1 MKKFFLSC
9 SLFMFTLVVVNAQC
23 AKSASAGC
31 CASKAKATTSADVKA
46 VDNIVA
52 NAAEIAAD
60 ADQNIQKRQNP
71 ETGELTFFQKAVC
84 TESGKISWNK
94 VSFDETSKTFT
105 QVASVMMEKTAE
117 GAKEVKKEAS
127 CEKGAAKAC
136 CSAKKESN

>member
-1 MKKFFLSC
+1 MKKFLLSC
-9 SLFMFTLVVVNAQC
+9 SLFMFTLVMVNAQC
-23 AKSASAGC
+23 AKSATAGC
-31 CASKAKATTSADVKA
+31 CASKAKATTSVDVKA
-46 VDNIVA
+46 VDIVA
-52 NAAEIAAD
+52 NAAEIAAA

-117 GAKEVKKEAS
+117 GAKEVKKEAG